1 MVEDMEENGYHGA
14 PIVAMENGNE
24 GYIALT
30 GSHRIYAA
38 REAGI
43 DIPIVVMP
51 QTGETVRILDDR
63 DDYDRVYTAAEL
75 LKDGHITQST
85 YDLLDYEANKLT
97 K

>member
-51 QTGETVRILDDR
+51 QTSETVRILDDR

-75 LKDGHITQST
+75 LKDGYITQST
-85 YDLLDYEANKLT
+85 YDLLDYEANKST